1 MIQYA
6 LKCTDGHRFDS
17 WFKSADAFDKLLSA
31 GMVNCAVCGTTHV
44 SKAIMA
50 PRVSTGGAET
60 AQPQTP
66 TPAPEL
72 HKQVLAELKAHIEK
86 TSDYVGDRFVRE
98 ARDMH
103 DGLIPERPIY
113 GEARVDEARKLFE
126 DGVPVAPLPFVPG
139 RKTN

>member
-17 WFKSADAFDKLLSA
+17 WFKSADAFDKLCAA
-31 GMVNCAVCGTTHV
+31 GMVNCAVCGTPHV

-50 PRVSTGGAET
+50 PSVRTGGADPAQTET
-60 AQPQTP
+60 PP
-66 TPAPEL
+66 PAPEL
-72 HKQVLAELKAHIEK
+72 AKQVLGELKAHIEK

-113 GEARVDEARKLFE
+113 GEAPVEEARKLFE